1 MGHAA
6 QANVIFLCGHYLWTF
21 CVDIICGHYLWT
33 FCLDIIC
40 GHSVWTLSWTLSSV
54 HLCHIDTYHFQAL
67 TYPTQICIATQ
78 LGY

>member
-21 CVDIICGHYLWT
+21 CVDIICGVHSE
-33 FCLDIIC
+33 DIIC
-40 GHSVWTLSWTLSSV
+40 GHSVWTLFV
-54 HLCHIDTYHFQAL
+54 DILCGHYLGHYLWSIFQAL
-67 TYPTQICIATQ
+67 TFPTQICIATQ